1 VGEGSNQQ
9 VAGQRVSSGCAMCH
23 DYHINEGVPAM
34 ILRQRVRGQR
44 WESTVT
50 PVTAAIRSR

>member
-1 VGEGSNQQ
+1 
-9 VAGQRVSSGCAMCH
+9 MCH

-50 PVTAAIRSR
+50 PVTAMVQPR